1 MFAPGAGR
9 SKSDMPA
16 SLINKDETVPEVEQ
30 LVASAPEPALENA
43 IAWSDGL
50 VAHVRELLKHREL
63 LWLITQREI
72 KVRYKQS
79 VLGVLWAILQPFSL
93 MVVFTVF
100 LSWFA
105 RMPSDGIPYPLFSYA
120 ALLPWTF
127 FSTSL
132 SYAIP
137 SLITN
142 SHIITK
148 IYFPREIV
156 PLAPVMAA
164 FLDFLIASAI
174 FVGMLVYYRIEP
186 TWNVFYVAPLLA
198 IQLAFTIGVCLF
210 LSAFTVLYRDV
221 RHVLPLMIQ
230 IWMFVTPILYPVS
243 IVPARWRVWYF
254 ALNPMAVIIDG
265 YRRAVVQGA
274 PPDLRYLALAAIVS
288 GLLVWAGYKYF
299 KHLERQFADI
309 V

>member
-1 MFAPGAGR
+1 MSTSLANKEAPAAGTE
-9 SKSDMPA
+9 SPPPTASDTPW
-16 SLINKDETVPEVEQ
+16 E
-30 LVASAPEPALENA
+30 SAIE
-43 IAWSDGL
+43 WSDSLLGH
-50 VAHVRELLKHREL
+50 ARELFKHREL

-105 RMPSDGIPYPLFSYA
+105 RMQSDGIPYPLFSYS

-127 FSTSL
+127 FATSL

-137 SLITN
+137 SLLAN

-156 PLAPVMAA
+156 PLASVLAA
-164 FLDFLIASAI
+164 FLDFLIASSI
-174 FVGMLVYYRIEP
+174 FVGLLALYRVAP
-186 TWNVFYVAPLLA
+186 TWNMLYVVPLLA
-198 IQLAFTIGVCLF
+198 IQLAFTIGVCL
-210 LSAFTVLYRDV
+210 LLAAFTVLYRDV
-221 RHVLPLMIQ
+221 RHVLPLAIQ
-230 IWMFVTPILYPVS
+230 VWMFVTPILYPAS
-243 IVPARWRVWYF
+243 IVPARWRACYF
-254 ALNPMAVIIDG
+254 TLNPMAVIIDG
-265 YRRAVVQGA
+265 YRRAVIQGL
-274 PPDLRYLALAAIVS
+274 PPELKYLALAAVVS
-288 GLLVWAGYKYF
+288 GLLVWGGYKYF
-299 KHLERQFADI
+299 KHLEREFADI